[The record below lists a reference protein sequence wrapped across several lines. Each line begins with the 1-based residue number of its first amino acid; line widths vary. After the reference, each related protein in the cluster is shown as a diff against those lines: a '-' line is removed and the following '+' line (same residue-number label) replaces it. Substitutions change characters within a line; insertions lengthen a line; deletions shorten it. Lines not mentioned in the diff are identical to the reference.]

1 MPQHK
6 TPSFAFAVT
15 TLLTIVA
22 LIAGGLIFF
31 KLQLHLL
38 MLTGWIVSAAF
49 GKCLGFSY
57 ADLEAGAYELIMK
70 AMGACLILMC
80 VGALIGAWIAAGT
93 VPVMIYVG
101 LNIITPSLFLVTSL
115 IVCSLTALAT
125 GTSWGTIGTVG
136 VALMGIGA
144 GLGFAPGLTAA
155 SIICGSFFGDKMSPL
170 SDTTNMAAAV
180 NGVPLLRHVKHM
192 FFTITPAYVITFIL
206 YAILGFQHSG
216 DISSGQLTTILNG
229 LDSHFRIGVIPA
241 LPMLLVLILLL
252 RRSNPVVAI
261 TSGALFG
268 VAIAV
273 LHGGMDL
280 STAFNT
286 MWGGYKGQFEDPF
299 LAKLL
304 NRGGVTSMLNI
315 LCLVILACG
324 LGGMLKRMGVIDA
337 ALDPLARRADTGFKL
352 VGATLIIGYG
362 TLMLTAAIYFSIVM
376 TGTLMAPIFRKNGF
390 RPENCSRVV
399 EDASTLG
406 GPLVPWANNA
416 LFPMA
421 TLSVTYAEYVP
432 WVFLLY
438 LTPVVSL
445 LYAFFN
451 ITMTRL
457 TPEEMAEEKKAD
469 LRQDSLAAAEEKR

>member
-1 MPQHK
+1 
-6 TPSFAFAVT
+6 
-15 TLLTIVA
+15 
-22 LIAGGLIFF
+22 
-31 KLQLHLL
+31 
-38 MLTGWIVSAAF
+38 
-49 GKCLGFSY
+49 
-57 ADLEAGAYELIMK
+57 
-70 AMGACLILMC
+70 
-80 VGALIGAWIAAGT
+80 
-93 VPVMIYVG
+93 
-101 LNIITPSLFLVTSL
+101 
-115 IVCSLTALAT
+115 
-125 GTSWGTIGTVG
+125 
-136 VALMGIGA
+136 
-144 GLGFAPGLTAA
+144 
-155 SIICGSFFGDKMSPL
+155 
-170 SDTTNMAAAV
+170 
-180 NGVPLLRHVKHM
+180 
-192 FFTITPAYVITFIL
+192 
-206 YAILGFQHSG
+206 
-216 DISSGQLTTILNG
+216 
-229 LDSHFRIGVIPA
+229 
-241 LPMLLVLILLL
+241 
-252 RRSNPVVAI
+252 
-261 TSGALFG
+261 
-268 VAIAV
+268 
-273 LHGGMDL
+273 MDL

-421 TLSVTYAEYVP
+421 TLGVTYAEYVP